1 MKSYIKAK
9 LILFKKKLLLLCS
22 FNIFFTK
29 LYFFIFSNS
38 YNHEQRAVL
47 NGIRQF
53 RLSTEKQKTSIA
65 LLRRNIHRL
74 EKGLIMR
81 PRKEVFATSFIFE
94 TVQLFEVLASE
105 AGKSIQVLDW
115 SYSVL
120 SEYFSA
126 VDIKQPTI
134 GKSFELFRHLGYQAD
149 KQSLSVFPYAKKS
162 NSVSYKELLSL
173 ANNRNSVRWFVTNS
187 APCECDVSKAV
198 ELALKAPSACNR
210 QSFEYIFITETEL
223 LMKVL
228 SLAGGAV
235 GFREG
240 IPSLMVVVGDY
251 SGYLLERDRHLI
263 YIDSSLATMQL
274 LLAFETLAYNSCVL
288 NWPEN
293 DINNY
298 KVNKLLNLPS
308 YKKVIMLIAVGKGE
322 QGSGIPF
329 SQKKTSN
336 DSLSVYR

>member
-47 NGIRQF
+47 HGIREF
-53 RLSTEKQKTSIA
+53 RFSTEKQKTSTA

-81 PRKEVFATSFIFE
+81 PRKEVFATSFIFQ
-94 TVQLFEVLASE
+94 TVQLFETLALKT
-105 AGKSIQVLDW
+105 GKSIEVLDW
-115 SYSVL
+115 SHSVL

-126 VDIKQPTI
+126 VDIKEPTI
-134 GKSFELFRHLGYQAD
+134 RKSFELFRHLDYRAVKKD
-149 KQSLSVFPYAKKS
+149 LSVFPYIKQS
-162 NSVSYKELLSL
+162 NNVSYHDLLSL
-173 ANNRNSVRWFVTNS
+173 ANNRNSVRWFVANS
-187 APCECDVSKAV
+187 APCENVVSKAV

-210 QSFEYIFITETEL
+210 QSFEYIFITEAEL

-235 GFREG
+235 GFSEG
-240 IPSLMVVVGDY
+240 VPSLMVVVGDY

-274 LLAFETLAYNSCVL
+274 LLAFESLEYNSCVL

-308 YKKVIMLIAVGKGE
+308 HKKVIMLIAIGKGE

-329 SQKKTSN
+329 SQKKTSY
-336 DSLSVYR
+336 DSLSVYS